1 MNSNQASS
9 QEAPARGV
17 SPRANALGV
26 SLPWLLF
33 SAFFFVKFI
42 YVTPPAWE
50 IALTGA
56 VFAVFLAAYF
66 YSFRNYQRPSR
77 LRLPSL
83 LILALGVGMA
93 PLNAGANVFFSYPA
107 WFLGR
112 AFSTRTSTAVA
123 FGIAGLV
130 VAVTAVFRLDINFF
144 LPAFLLSLGLGLM
157 SAATRRIE
165 TTRDALTQSR
175 AETAHLARIA
185 ERERIAR
192 DLHDTVG
199 HSLSVIA
206 LKSDLAAQLAGK
218 AAPEAADEM
227 RAVNEVARQSLAEIR
242 ATLSGYWELS
252 LDAELEALRSS
263 LQQAGIDASI
273 DGSTLDVGP
282 HVETALAMCCREAVT
297 NVIRHSEA
305 THCTV
310 LVDLES
316 DTAVARIADNGI
328 GMQGEPGN
336 GLNGIQQ
343 RVVQMGGDVFF
354 SKGDGTVVEVRIPVP
369 A

>member
-1 MNSNQASS
+1 MTSKLASTGS
-9 QEAPARGV
+9 TTARGL
-17 SPRANALGV
+17 SPRAYTLGV
-26 SLPWLLF
+26 GLPWLLF
-33 SAFFFVKFI
+33 SVFFFVKFA

-50 IALTGA
+50 IVLSGA

-66 YSFRNYQRPSR
+66 YAFSNYRRPSR

-112 AFSTRTSTAVA
+112 AFSTRTSVLVA

-130 VAVTAVFRLDINFF
+130 VAVTLAFGLDINFF
-144 LPAFLLSLGLGLM
+144 LPAFLLSLALGLM
-157 SAATRRIE
+157 SAATRRAE
-165 TTRDALTQSR
+165 TTRDALAQSR
-175 AETAHLARIA
+175 AEAAHLARIA

-206 LKSDLAAQLAGK
+206 LKSDLATQLASDT
-218 AAPEAADEM
+218 APKAADEM
-227 RAVNEVARQSLAEIR
+227 RAINEVARQSLAEIR

-252 LDAELEALRSS
+252 LDAELEALGSS
-263 LQQAGIDASI
+263 LEQAGIDARI
-273 DGSTLDVGP
+273 DVESTDVGP
-282 HVETALAMCCREAVT
+282 HLETALAMCCREAIT

-305 THCTV
+305 TRCTV
-310 LVDLES
+310 DIRCDS
-316 DTAVARIADNGI
+316 ATAVARIADDGI
-328 GMQGEPGN
+328 GMQGETGN
-336 GLNGIQQ
+336 GLKGMQQ
-343 RVVQMGGDVFF
+343 RVEQMGGEVLISDD
-354 SKGDGTVVEVRIPVP
+354 DGTVVEVRIPVP